1 MGRDLSRGIAVRIEI
16 MDKHTKA
23 LELDKILE
31 MVAGECSSADAAE
44 LARKLEPVHTA
55 GEAQWLLQETD
66 AAFVAMAKFGAPSF
80 YGMKNV
86 TNPLRRAQA
95 GGGLGLRELLDI
107 GATLRTIRG
116 LTQWWGK
123 SESVRTALTGR
134 FQVLAPNKY
143 LEEKIFT
150 CIVSEEEV
158 ADNASPA
165 LASIRRKI
173 RAASQRVRDQ
183 LDKLIRSP
191 AHQKHLQ
198 ENIVTQRGGR
208 YVVPVK
214 AEFRGEVP
222 GLVHDTS
229 ASGATVFVEPMSVV
243 ELNNEIRVLR
253 SDEQEEISRILLE
266 LSGEAGSFADSII
279 ESYNYAVQL
288 DLIFAKA
295 QVAYKMKAVVPQI
308 GEDGKTILHAA
319 RHPLIAKEKVVPTEI
334 TLGDTFDALIITGP
348 NTGGKTVALKTI
360 GLLTLMAMCG
370 LMVPAGEGSRVSV
383 FRHIL
388 ADIGDEQSIEQ
399 SLSTFSSHMVNII
412 RILQVAD
419 SSSLILLDEL
429 GAGTDPVEGA
439 ALAQAII
446 QELRGKG
453 VRLACT
459 THYAELKAY
468 AIQTPGVE
476 NGSCEFDVATLQP
489 TYRLLIGVPGKS
501 NAFAIT
507 QRLGMDPRIVDQAR
521 ELVSRESNAFE
532 QVVGRLEEDRR
543 KMEDQLETLRTSAAK
558 AQQSAQEAD
567 RLKEEAEAQAKKEVE
582 RARQEAAQI
591 VQKTRQRA
599 DALVNELEELRRQKN
614 KQLSAEQKARLRSG
628 MKELESSSDPVHQRR
643 DDNYVLPR
651 PLVVGDDVLLYDI
664 DKEATVLEEPKD
676 GMVLVQAGIIKT
688 RAPLHNIRL
697 MSKRQLKKKNPGR
710 TVTKSVSTPEASSS
724 LDLRGQTVEEA
735 LMEVDSFLDRAARMH
750 LSQVTIIHGKGTG
763 ALRAA
768 VQQHL
773 RRCAQVKSFRLGT
786 YGEGESGVTIAE
798 LK

>member
-1 MGRDLSRGIAVRIEI
+1 

-31 MVAGECSSADAAE
+31 MVAEECSSQDGAQ
-44 LARKLEPVHTA
+44 LARELEPVHTA
-55 GEAQWLLQETD
+55 AEAQWLLGETD
-66 AAFVAMAKFGAPSF
+66 AAFVAMAKYGAPSF

-123 SESVRTALTGR
+123 SGNVTTALTPR
-134 FQVLAPNKY
+134 FEVLAPNKY

-150 CIVSEEEV
+150 CIVNEEEV

-183 LDKLIRSP
+183 LDKLIHSQ

-198 ENIVTQRGGR
+198 ESIVTQRGGR

-243 ELNNEIRVLR
+243 EANNEIRVLR
-253 SDEQEEISRILLE
+253 SDEQDEITRILLE

-279 ESYNYAVQL
+279 ESYHYAVEL

-295 QVAYKMKAVVPQI
+295 QVAYKMKAVVPQV
-308 GEDGKTILHAA
+308 GEDGKIALHAA
-319 RHPLIAKEKVVPTEI
+319 RHPLIAKEKVVPTDI
-334 TLGDTFDALIITGP
+334 TLGVEFDTLIITGP

-370 LMVPAGEGSRVSV
+370 LMIPAGEGSRVAV

-412 RILQVAD
+412 HIFEVAD
-419 SSSLILLDEL
+419 NSSLILLDEL

-439 ALAQAII
+439 ALAEAII
-446 QELRGKG
+446 QELRGRG

-476 NGSCEFDVATLQP
+476 NGSCEFDVATLRP

-507 QRLGMDPRIVDQAR
+507 QRLGMDTAIVDRAR
-521 ELVSRESNAFE
+521 ELVSREGNAFE

-543 KMEDQLETLRTSAAK
+543 KMEDELEALRASAAQAK
-558 AQQSAQEAD
+558 ANAEASQ
-567 RLKEEAEAQAKKEVE
+567 RLKDEAEAQAKKEID

-599 DALVNELEELRRQKN
+599 DALVGELEELRRQKN

-628 MKELESSSDPVHQRR
+628 LKELESSSDPVHQRR

-651 PLVVGDDVLLYDI
+651 PLVVGDEVLLYDI
-664 DKEATVLEEPKD
+664 DKEATVLELPKD
-676 GMVLVQAGIIKT
+676 GTVLVQAGIIKT
-688 RAPLHNIRL
+688 RVPLENVRL
-697 MSKRQLKKKNPGR
+697 LSKRQLKKKNPTR
-710 TVTKSVSTPEASSS
+710 TVTKNVSTPETSSS

-735 LMEVDSFLDRAARMH
+735 LMEVDNFLDRASRMH

-763 ALRAA
+763 ALRTA

-773 RRCAQVKSFRLGT
+773 RRCSQVKSFRLGT

>member
-1 MGRDLSRGIAVRIEI
+1 

-31 MVAGECSSADAAE
+31 MVAGECSSADGAE
-44 LARKLEPVHTA
+44 LARALTPVHTA
-55 GEAQWLLQETD
+55 GEVQWLLQETD
-66 AAFVAMAKFGAPSF
+66 AAFVAMAKYGAPSF

-116 LTQWWGK
+116 LTQWWSK

-158 ADNASPA
+158 ADNASPQ
-165 LASIRRKI
+165 LAAIRRKI

-191 AHQKHLQ
+191 GHQKHLQ
-198 ENIVTQRGGR
+198 ESLVTQRGGR

-229 ASGATVFVEPMSVV
+229 ASGATVFIEPMSVV

-279 ESYNYAVQL
+279 ESYHYAVEL

-295 QVAYKMKAVVPQI
+295 QVAYKMKAVVPDV
-308 GEDGKTILHAA
+308 GEDGRVVLHSA

-334 TLGDTFDALIITGP
+334 TLGDTFDTLIITGP

-370 LMVPAGEGSRVSV
+370 LMIPAGEGSRISV
-383 FRHIL
+383 FQHIL

-412 RILQVAD
+412 QIFQVAD

-439 ALAQAII
+439 ALAESII
-446 QELRGKG
+446 QELRSKG

-476 NGSCEFDVATLQP
+476 NGSCEFDVTTLRP

-507 QRLGMDPRIVDQAR
+507 QRLGMDPSIVDRAR
-521 ELVSRESNAFE
+521 KLVSEESNAFE
-532 QVVGRLEEDRR
+532 QVVSRLEEDRR
-543 KMEDQLETLRTSAAK
+543 KMEDELETLRESAAK
-558 AQQSAQEAD
+558 AKENAQEAQ
-567 RLKEEAEAQAKKEVE
+567 RLKEEAESQAKKEIE
-582 RARQEAAQI
+582 QARQEAAQI

-628 MKELESSSDPVHQRR
+628 MRELESSADPVRKRR
-643 DDNYVLPR
+643 DDHYTLPR
-651 PLVVGDDVLLYDI
+651 PLVVGDEVLLYDI
-664 DKEATVLEEPKD
+664 DKSATVLELPKD
-676 GMVLVQAGIIKT
+676 DTVLVQAGIIKT
-688 RAPLHNIRL
+688 RVPLSNVRL
-697 MSKRQLKKKNPGR
+697 VSKRQLKKQQGR
-710 TVTKSVSTPEASSS
+710 SVTKSVSTPEISTS
-724 LDLRGQTVEEA
+724 LDIRGQNVEEA
-735 LMEVDSFLDRAARMH
+735 LMEVDAFLDRASRMH
-750 LSQVTIIHGKGTG
+750 LPLVTIIHGKGTG
-763 ALRAA
+763 VLRSA

-773 RRCAQVKSFRLGT
+773 RRCSQVKSFRLGV
-786 YGEGESGVTIAE
+786 YGEGENGVTIAE

>member
-1 MGRDLSRGIAVRIEI
+1 

-31 MVAGECSSADAAE
+31 MVAEECSSQDGAQ
-44 LARKLEPVHTA
+44 LARELEPVHTA
-55 GEAQWLLQETD
+55 AEAQWLLGETD
-66 AAFVAMAKFGAPSF
+66 AAFVAMAKYGAPSF

-123 SESVRTALTGR
+123 SGNVTTALTPR
-134 FQVLAPNKY
+134 FEVLAPNKY

-150 CIVSEEEV
+150 CIVNEEEV

-183 LDKLIRSP
+183 LDKLIHSQ

-198 ENIVTQRGGR
+198 ESIVTQRGGR

-243 ELNNEIRVLR
+243 EANNEIRVLR
-253 SDEQEEISRILLE
+253 SDEQDEIARILLE

-279 ESYNYAVQL
+279 ESYHYAVEL

-295 QVAYKMKAVVPQI
+295 QVAYKMKAVVPQV
-308 GEDGKTILHAA
+308 GEDGKIALHAA
-319 RHPLIAKEKVVPTEI
+319 RHPLIAKEKVVPTDI
-334 TLGDTFDALIITGP
+334 TLGVEFDTLIITGP

-370 LMVPAGEGSRVSV
+370 LMIPAGEGSRVAV

-412 RILQVAD
+412 HIFEVAD
-419 SSSLILLDEL
+419 NSSLILLDEL

-439 ALAQAII
+439 ALAEAII
-446 QELRGKG
+446 QELRGRG

-468 AIQTPGVE
+468 AIQTSGVE
-476 NGSCEFDVATLQP
+476 NGSCEFDVATLRP

-507 QRLGMDPRIVDQAR
+507 QRLGMDTAIVDRAR
-521 ELVSRESNAFE
+521 ELVSREGNAFE

-543 KMEDQLETLRTSAAK
+543 KMEDELEALRASAAQAK
-558 AQQSAQEAD
+558 ANAEASQ
-567 RLKEEAEAQAKKEVE
+567 RLKDEAEAQAKKEID

-599 DALVNELEELRRQKN
+599 DALVGELEELRRQKN

-628 MKELESSSDPVHQRR
+628 LKELESSSDPVHQRR

-651 PLVVGDDVLLYDI
+651 PLVVGDEVLLYDI
-664 DKEATVLEEPKD
+664 DKEATVLELPKD
-676 GMVLVQAGIIKT
+676 GTVLVQAGIIKT
-688 RAPLHNIRL
+688 RVPLENVRL
-697 MSKRQLKKKNPGR
+697 LSKRQLKKKNPTR
-710 TVTKSVSTPEASSS
+710 TVTKNVSTPETSSS

-735 LMEVDSFLDRAARMH
+735 LMEVDNFLDRASRMH

-763 ALRAA
+763 ALRTA

-773 RRCAQVKSFRLGT
+773 RRCSQVKSFRLGT

>member
-1 MGRDLSRGIAVRIEI
+1 

-31 MVAGECSSADAAE
+31 MVAGECSSADGAE
-44 LARKLEPVHTA
+44 LARKLEPVFTA
-55 GEAQWLLQETD
+55 AEARWLLEETD

-107 GATLRTIRG
+107 AGTLRTIRG

-134 FQVLAPNKY
+134 FEVLAPNKY

-150 CIVSEEEV
+150 CILNEEEV

-191 AHQKHLQ
+191 SHQKHLQ
-198 ENIVTQRGGR
+198 ESIVTQRGGR

-243 ELNNEIRVLR
+243 EANNEIRVLR

-295 QVAYKMKAVVPQI
+295 QVAYRMKAVVPQV
-308 GEDGKTILHAA
+308 GEDGRIVLHAA
-319 RHPLIAKEKVVPTEI
+319 RHPLIPKDKVVPTDI
-334 TLGDTFDALIITGP
+334 TLGVSFDTLIITGP

-370 LMVPAGEGSRVSV
+370 LMIPAGEGSQISV

-412 RILQVAD
+412 HIFQVAD
-419 SSSLILLDEL
+419 ASSLILLDEL

-439 ALAQAII
+439 ALAQSII
-446 QELRGKG
+446 QELRGRG
-453 VRLACT
+453 ARLACT

-476 NGSCEFDVATLQP
+476 NGSCEFDVATLRP

-507 QRLGMDPRIVDQAR
+507 QRLGMDTVIVDRAR

-543 KMEDQLETLRTSAAK
+543 KMEDELRRLRESAAK
-558 AQQSAQEAD
+558 AQQSAEQAE
-567 RLKEEAEAQAKKEVE
+567 RLKEEAESQFKKEVD

-599 DALVNELEELRRQKN
+599 DALVNELEDLRRQKN

-628 MKELESSSDPVHQRR
+628 LKELENSSDPVRERR

-651 PLVVGDDVLLYDI
+651 PLVVGDEVLIYDI
-664 DKEATVLEEPKD
+664 DKDATVLEEPKD

-688 RAPLHNIRL
+688 RVPLSNLRL
-697 MSKRQLKKKNPGR
+697 MSKRQMKKKNPTR
-710 TVTKSVSTPEASSS
+710 TVTKNLSTPEVASS
-724 LDLRGQTVEEA
+724 LDLRGQTAEEA
-735 LMEVDSFLDRAARMH
+735 LMEVDSFLDRASRMH

>member
-1 MGRDLSRGIAVRIEI
+1 
-16 MDKHTKA
+16 MDKHYRA
-23 LELDKILE
+23 LELDKVLE
-31 MVAGECSSADAAE
+31 MVAAECSSGDGAQ
-44 LARKLEPVHTA
+44 LARELSPVYTA
-55 GEAQWLLQETD
+55 AEAQWLLQETD

-107 GATLRTIRG
+107 GGTLRTIRG

-123 SESVRTALTGR
+123 SENVRTALTGR
-134 FQVLAPNKY
+134 FEVLAPNKY
-143 LEEKIFT
+143 LEEKIFM
-150 CIVSEEEV
+150 CIVNEEEV

-165 LASIRRKI
+165 LATIRRKI

-191 AHQKHLQ
+191 SHQKHLQ
-198 ENIVTQRGGR
+198 ESIVTQRSGR

-229 ASGATVFVEPMSVV
+229 SSGATVFIEPMSVV

-253 SDEQEEISRILLE
+253 SDEQDEIARILLE
-266 LSGEAGSFADSII
+266 LSQEAGSFADSII
-279 ESYNYAVQL
+279 DSYKYAVEL

-295 QVAYKMKAVVPQI
+295 QVAYKMKAVVPQV
-308 GEDGKTILHAA
+308 GEDGKIVLHSA
-319 RHPLIAKEKVVPTEI
+319 RHPLIDKTKVVATDI
-334 TLGDTFDALIITGP
+334 TLGVDFDALIITGP

-360 GLLTLMAMCG
+360 GLMTLMAMCG
-370 LMVPAGEGSRVSV
+370 LMLPVGEGSRVSV

-412 RILQVAD
+412 KIFEVAD
-419 SSSLILLDEL
+419 NSSLILLDEL

-439 ALAQAII
+439 ALAEAII
-446 QELRGKG
+446 QELRSRN

-476 NGSCEFDVATLQP
+476 NGSCEFDVATLRP

-501 NAFAIT
+501 NAFAIS
-507 QRLGMDPRIVDQAR
+507 QRLGMSEKIVDRAR
-521 ELVSRESNAFE
+521 ELVSQESNAFE

-543 KMEDQLETLRTSAAK
+543 KMEDEFQALRASEEK
-558 AQQSAQEAD
+558 ARQSAQEAE

-582 RARQEAAQI
+582 RARQEASQI

-599 DALVNELEELRRQKN
+599 DALLNELEELRRQKN

-628 MKELESSSDPVHQRR
+628 MKELEGAADPVHRRR
-643 DDNYVLPR
+643 DDNYTLPR
-651 PLVVGDDVLLYDI
+651 PLQVGDDVVIYDI
-664 DKEATVLEEPKD
+664 DKEATVLELPKD
-676 GMVLVQAGIIKT
+676 GAVLVQAGIIKT
-688 RAPLHNIRL
+688 RVPLENLRL
-697 MSKRQLKKKNPGR
+697 MSKRQMKKKNPGR
-710 TVTKSVSTPEASSS
+710 TVTKNVSAPEGTTS

-735 LMEVDSFLDRAARMH
+735 LMEVDSFLDRASRMH
-750 LSQVTIIHGKGTG
+750 VTQVTIIHGKGTG
-763 ALRAA
+763 ALRTA

-773 RRCAQVKSFRLGT
+773 RRCSQVKSFRLGT

>member
-1 MGRDLSRGIAVRIEI
+1 

-31 MVAGECSSADAAE
+31 MVAEECSSQDGAQ
-44 LARKLEPVHTA
+44 LARELEPVHTA
-55 GEAQWLLQETD
+55 AEAQWLLGETD
-66 AAFVAMAKFGAPSF
+66 AAFVAMAKYGAPSF

-123 SESVRTALTGR
+123 SGNVTTALTPR
-134 FQVLAPNKY
+134 FEVLAPNKY

-150 CIVSEEEV
+150 CIVNEEEV

-183 LDKLIRSP
+183 LDKLIHSQ

-198 ENIVTQRGGR
+198 ESIVTQRGGR

-243 ELNNEIRVLR
+243 EANNEIRVLR
-253 SDEQEEISRILLE
+253 SDEQDEIARILLE

-279 ESYNYAVQL
+279 ESYHYAVEL

-295 QVAYKMKAVVPQI
+295 QVAYKMKAVVPQV
-308 GEDGKTILHAA
+308 GEDGKIALHAA
-319 RHPLIAKEKVVPTEI
+319 RHPLIAKEKVVPTDI
-334 TLGDTFDALIITGP
+334 TLGLEFDTLIITGP

-370 LMVPAGEGSRVSV
+370 LMIPAGEGSRVAV

-412 RILQVAD
+412 HIFEVAD
-419 SSSLILLDEL
+419 NSSLILLDEL

-439 ALAQAII
+439 ALAEAII
-446 QELRGKG
+446 QELRGRG

-476 NGSCEFDVATLQP
+476 NGSCEFDVATLRP

-507 QRLGMDPRIVDQAR
+507 QRLGMDTAIVDRAR
-521 ELVSRESNAFE
+521 ELVSREGNAFE

-543 KMEDQLETLRTSAAK
+543 KMEDELEALRASAAQAK
-558 AQQSAQEAD
+558 ANAEASQ
-567 RLKEEAEAQAKKEVE
+567 RLKDEAEAQAKKEID

-599 DALVNELEELRRQKN
+599 DALVGELEELRRQKN

-628 MKELESSSDPVHQRR
+628 LKELESSSDPVHQRR

-651 PLVVGDDVLLYDI
+651 PLVVGDEVLLYDI
-664 DKEATVLEEPKD
+664 DKEATVLELPKD
-676 GMVLVQAGIIKT
+676 GTVLVQAGIIKT
-688 RAPLHNIRL
+688 RVPLENVRL
-697 MSKRQLKKKNPGR
+697 LSKRQLKKKNPTR
-710 TVTKSVSTPEASSS
+710 TVTKNVSTPETSSS

-735 LMEVDSFLDRAARMH
+735 LMEVDNFLDRASRMH

-763 ALRAA
+763 ALRTA

-773 RRCAQVKSFRLGT
+773 RRCSQVKSFRLGT

>member
-1 MGRDLSRGIAVRIEI
+1 
-16 MDKHTKA
+16 MDKHYRA
-23 LELDKILE
+23 LELDKVLE
-31 MVAGECSSADAAE
+31 MVAAECSSGDGAQ
-44 LARKLEPVHTA
+44 LARELSPVYTA
-55 GEAQWLLQETD
+55 AEAQWLLQETD

-107 GATLRTIRG
+107 GGTLRTIRG

-123 SESVRTALTGR
+123 SENVRTALTGR
-134 FQVLAPNKY
+134 FEVLAPNKY
-143 LEEKIFT
+143 LEEKIFM
-150 CIVSEEEV
+150 CIVNEEEV

-165 LASIRRKI
+165 LATIRRKI
-173 RAASQRVRDQ
+173 RAASQRVREQ

-191 AHQKHLQ
+191 SHQKHLQ
-198 ENIVTQRGGR
+198 ESIVTQRSGR

-229 ASGATVFVEPMSVV
+229 SSGATVFIEPMSVV

-253 SDEQEEISRILLE
+253 SDEQDEIARILLE
-266 LSGEAGSFADSII
+266 LSQEAGSFADSII
-279 ESYNYAVQL
+279 DSYKYAVEL

-295 QVAYKMKAVVPQI
+295 QVAYKMKAVVPQV
-308 GEDGKTILHAA
+308 GEDGKIILHSA
-319 RHPLIAKEKVVPTEI
+319 RHPLIDKTKVVATDI
-334 TLGDTFDALIITGP
+334 TLGVDFDALIITGP

-360 GLLTLMAMCG
+360 GLMTLMAMCG
-370 LMVPAGEGSRVSV
+370 LMLPVGEGSRVSV

-412 RILQVAD
+412 KIFEVAD
-419 SSSLILLDEL
+419 NSSLILLDEL

-439 ALAQAII
+439 ALAEAII
-446 QELRGKG
+446 QELRSRN

-476 NGSCEFDVATLQP
+476 NGCCEFDVATLRP

-501 NAFAIT
+501 NAFAISH
-507 QRLGMDPRIVDQAR
+507 RLGMSEKIVDRAR
-521 ELVSRESNAFE
+521 ELVSQESNAFE

-543 KMEDQLETLRTSAAK
+543 KMEDEFQALRASEEK
-558 AQQSAQEAD
+558 ARQSAQEAE

-582 RARQEAAQI
+582 RARQEASQI

-599 DALVNELEELRRQKN
+599 DALLNELEELRRQKN

-628 MKELESSSDPVHQRR
+628 MKELEGTADPVHRRR
-643 DDNYVLPR
+643 DDNYTLPR
-651 PLVVGDDVLLYDI
+651 PLQVGDDVVIYDI
-664 DKEATVLEEPKD
+664 DKEATVLELPKD
-676 GMVLVQAGIIKT
+676 GAVLVQAGIIKT
-688 RAPLHNIRL
+688 RVPLENLRL
-697 MSKRQLKKKNPGR
+697 MSKRQMKKKNPGR
-710 TVTKSVSTPEASSS
+710 TVTKNVSAPEGTTS

-735 LMEVDSFLDRAARMH
+735 LMEVDSFLDRASRMH
-750 LSQVTIIHGKGTG
+750 VTQVTIIHGKGTG
-763 ALRAA
+763 ALRTA

-773 RRCAQVKSFRLGT
+773 RRCSQVKSFRLGT

>member
-1 MGRDLSRGIAVRIEI
+1 ME
-16 MDKHTKA
+16 KHYRA

-31 MVAGECSSADAAE
+31 MVAQEASSADGAE

-55 GEAQWLLQETD
+55 AEAQWLLQETD

-134 FQVLAPNKY
+134 FEALSPNKY

-165 LASIRRKI
+165 LANIRRKI

-183 LDKLIRSP
+183 LDKLIHSP
-191 AHQKHLQ
+191 AHQRHLQ
-198 ENIVTQRGGR
+198 ESIVTQRGGR

-229 ASGATVFVEPMSVV
+229 SSGATVFVEPMSVV
-243 ELNNEIRVLR
+243 EANNEIRVLR

-266 LSGEAGSFADSII
+266 LSDEAGSFADSII
-279 ESYNYAVQL
+279 ESYKYAVEL

-295 QVAYKMKAVVPQI
+295 QIAYRMKAVVPQV
-308 GEDGKTILHAA
+308 GEDGKIVLHSA
-319 RHPLIAKEKVVPTEI
+319 RHPLIPKEQVVATDI
-334 TLGDTFDALIITGP
+334 TLGVDFDTLIITGP

-370 LMVPAGEGSRVSV
+370 LMLPVGEGSRVSV

-412 RILQVAD
+412 RIFETAD
-419 SSSLILLDEL
+419 NSSLILLDEL

-439 ALAQAII
+439 ALAEAII
-446 QELRGKG
+446 EELRGKG

-468 AIQTPGVE
+468 AIQTAGVE
-476 NGSCEFDVATLQP
+476 NGSCEFDVTTLRP

-501 NAFAIT
+501 NAFAISK
-507 QRLGMDPRIVDQAR
+507 RLGISDHIVERAQ
-521 ELVSRESNAFE
+521 ELVSQESNAFE

-543 KMEDQLETLRTSAAK
+543 KMEDELETLRASAAQAK
-558 AQQSAQEAD
+558 QSAQEAE
-567 RLKEEAEAQAKKEVE
+567 RLKEEAERQAKKEVE

-591 VQKTRQRA
+591 VQKTRARA
-599 DALVNELEELRRQKN
+599 DALVNELEEMRRQKN

-628 MKELESSSDPVHQRR
+628 MKELEGISDPVRERR

-651 PLVVGDDVLLYDI
+651 PLVPGDDVLIYDI
-664 DKEATVLEEPKD
+664 DKDATVLEAPKD
-676 GMVLVQAGIIKT
+676 GFVLVQAGIIKT
-688 RAPLHNIRL
+688 RVPLSNIRL
-697 MSKRQLKKKNPGR
+697 LSKRQLKKKQPGR
-710 TVTKSVSTPEASSS
+710 TVTKSVSTPEAASS

-735 LMEVDSFLDRAARMH
+735 LMEVDAFLDRASRMN
-750 LSQVTIIHGKGTG
+750 LPQVTIIHGKGTG
-763 ALRAA
+763 ALRTA

-773 RRCAQVKSFRLGT
+773 RRCAQVKSYRLGT
-786 YGEGESGVTIAE
+786 YGEGESGVTLAE

>member
-1 MGRDLSRGIAVRIEI
+1 
-16 MDKHTKA
+16 MDKHIKA

-31 MVAGECSSADAAE
+31 MVAEECSSQDGAQ
-44 LARKLEPVHTA
+44 LARELEPVHTA
-55 GEAQWLLQETD
+55 AEAQWLLGETD
-66 AAFVAMAKFGAPSF
+66 AAFVAMAKYGAPSF

-123 SESVRTALTGR
+123 SGNVTTALTPR
-134 FQVLAPNKY
+134 FEVLAPNKY

-150 CIVSEEEV
+150 CIVNEEEV

-183 LDKLIRSP
+183 LDKLIHSQ

-198 ENIVTQRGGR
+198 ESIVTQRGGR

-243 ELNNEIRVLR
+243 EANNEIRVLR
-253 SDEQEEISRILLE
+253 SDEQDEIARILLE

-279 ESYNYAVQL
+279 ESYHYAVEL

-295 QVAYKMKAVVPQI
+295 QVAYKMKAVVPQV
-308 GEDGKTILHAA
+308 GEDGKIALHAA
-319 RHPLIAKEKVVPTEI
+319 RHPLIAKEKVVPTDI
-334 TLGDTFDALIITGP
+334 TLGVEFDTLIITGP

-370 LMVPAGEGSRVSV
+370 LMIPAGEGSRVAV

-412 RILQVAD
+412 HIFEVAD
-419 SSSLILLDEL
+419 NSSLILLDEL

-439 ALAQAII
+439 ALAEAII
-446 QELRGKG
+446 QELRGRG

-476 NGSCEFDVATLQP
+476 NGSCEFDVATLRP

-501 NAFAIT
+501 NAFAIS
-507 QRLGMDPRIVDQAR
+507 QRLGMDTAIVDRAR
-521 ELVSRESNAFE
+521 ELVSREGNAFE

-543 KMEDQLETLRTSAAK
+543 KMEDELEALRASAAQAK
-558 AQQSAQEAD
+558 ANAEASQ
-567 RLKEEAEAQAKKEVE
+567 RLKDEAEAQAKKEID

-599 DALVNELEELRRQKN
+599 DALVGELEELRRQKN

-628 MKELESSSDPVHQRR
+628 LKELESSSDPVHQRR

-651 PLVVGDDVLLYDI
+651 PLVVGDEVLLYDI
-664 DKEATVLEEPKD
+664 DKEATVLELPKD
-676 GMVLVQAGIIKT
+676 GTVLVQAGIIKT
-688 RAPLHNIRL
+688 RVPLENVRL
-697 MSKRQLKKKNPGR
+697 LSKRQLKKKNPTR
-710 TVTKSVSTPEASSS
+710 TVTKNVSTPETSSS

-735 LMEVDSFLDRAARMH
+735 LMEVDNFLDRASRMH

-763 ALRAA
+763 ALRTA

-773 RRCAQVKSFRLGT
+773 RRCSQVKSFRLGT

>member
-1 MGRDLSRGIAVRIEI
+1 MG
-16 MDKHTKA
+16 
-23 LELDKILE
+23 
-31 MVAGECSSADAAE
+31 
-44 LARKLEPVHTA
+44 
-55 GEAQWLLQETD
+55 ETD
-66 AAFVAMAKFGAPSF
+66 AAFVAMAKYGAPSF

-123 SESVRTALTGR
+123 SGNVTTALSPR
-134 FQVLAPNKY
+134 FEVLAPNKY

-183 LDKLIRSP
+183 LDKLIHSQ

-198 ENIVTQRGGR
+198 ESIVTQRGGR

-253 SDEQEEISRILLE
+253 SDEQDEIARILLE

-279 ESYNYAVQL
+279 ESYHYAVEL

-295 QVAYKMKAVVPQI
+295 QVAYKMKAVVPQV
-308 GEDGKTILHAA
+308 GEDGKIALHAA
-319 RHPLIAKEKVVPTEI
+319 RHPLIAKEKVVPTDI
-334 TLGDTFDALIITGP
+334 TLGVEFDTLIITGP

-370 LMVPAGEGSRVSV
+370 LMIPAGEGSRVAV

-412 RILQVAD
+412 HIFEVAD
-419 SSSLILLDEL
+419 NSSLILLDEL

-439 ALAQAII
+439 ALAEAII
-446 QELRGKG
+446 QELRGRG

-476 NGSCEFDVATLQP
+476 NGSCEFDVATLRP

-507 QRLGMDPRIVDQAR
+507 QRLGMDTAIVDRAR
-521 ELVSRESNAFE
+521 ELVSREGNAFE

-543 KMEDQLETLRTSAAK
+543 KMEDELEALRASAAQAK
-558 AQQSAQEAD
+558 ANAEASQ
-567 RLKEEAEAQAKKEVE
+567 RLKDEAEAQAKKEID

-599 DALVNELEELRRQKN
+599 DALVGELEELRRQKN

-628 MKELESSSDPVHQRR
+628 LKELESSSDPVHQRR

-651 PLVVGDDVLLYDI
+651 PLVVGDEVLLYDI
-664 DKEATVLEEPKD
+664 DKEATVLELPKD
-676 GMVLVQAGIIKT
+676 GTVLVQAGIIKT
-688 RAPLHNIRL
+688 RVPLENVRL
-697 MSKRQLKKKNPGR
+697 LSKRQLKKKNPTR
-710 TVTKSVSTPEASSS
+710 TVTKNVSTPETSSS

-735 LMEVDSFLDRAARMH
+735 LMEVDNFLDRASRMH

-763 ALRAA
+763 ALRTA

-773 RRCAQVKSFRLGT
+773 RRCSQVKSFRLGT

>member
-1 MGRDLSRGIAVRIEI
+1 

-31 MVAGECSSADAAE
+31 MVAEECSSQDGAQ
-44 LARKLEPVHTA
+44 LARELEPVHTA
-55 GEAQWLLQETD
+55 AEAQWLLGETD
-66 AAFVAMAKFGAPSF
+66 AAFVAMAKYGAPSF

-95 GGGLGLRELLDI
+95 GGGLGMRELLDI

-123 SESVRTALTGR
+123 SGNVTTALTPR
-134 FQVLAPNKY
+134 FEVLAPNKY

-150 CIVSEEEV
+150 CIVNEEEV

-183 LDKLIRSP
+183 LDKLIHSQV
-191 AHQKHLQ
+191 HQKHLQ
-198 ENIVTQRGGR
+198 ESIVTQRGGR

-243 ELNNEIRVLR
+243 EANNEIRVLR
-253 SDEQEEISRILLE
+253 SDEQDEIARILLE

-279 ESYNYAVQL
+279 ESYHYAVEL

-295 QVAYKMKAVVPQI
+295 QVAYKMKAVVPQV
-308 GEDGKTILHAA
+308 GEDGKIALHAA
-319 RHPLIAKEKVVPTEI
+319 RHPLIAKEKVVPTDI
-334 TLGDTFDALIITGP
+334 TLGVEFDTLIITGP

-370 LMVPAGEGSRVSV
+370 LMIPAGEGSRVAV

-412 RILQVAD
+412 HIFEVAD
-419 SSSLILLDEL
+419 NSSLILLDEL

-439 ALAQAII
+439 ALAEAII
-446 QELRGKG
+446 QELRGRG

-476 NGSCEFDVATLQP
+476 NGSCEFDVATLRP

-507 QRLGMDPRIVDQAR
+507 QRLGMDTAIVDRAR
-521 ELVSRESNAFE
+521 ELVSREGNAFE

-543 KMEDQLETLRTSAAK
+543 KMEDELEALWASAAQAK
-558 AQQSAQEAD
+558 ANAEASQ
-567 RLKEEAEAQAKKEVE
+567 RLKDEAEAQAKKEID

-599 DALVNELEELRRQKN
+599 DALVGELEELRRQKN

-628 MKELESSSDPVHQRR
+628 LKELESSSDPVHQRR

-651 PLVVGDDVLLYDI
+651 PLVVGDEVLLYDI
-664 DKEATVLEEPKD
+664 DKEATVLELPKD
-676 GMVLVQAGIIKT
+676 GTVLVQAGIIKT
-688 RAPLHNIRL
+688 RVPLENVRL
-697 MSKRQLKKKNPGR
+697 LSKRQLKKKNPTR
-710 TVTKSVSTPEASSS
+710 TVTKNVSTPETSSS

-735 LMEVDSFLDRAARMH
+735 LMEVDNFLDRASRMH

-763 ALRAA
+763 ALRTA

-773 RRCAQVKSFRLGT
+773 RRCSQVKSFRLGT

>member
-1 MGRDLSRGIAVRIEI
+1 

-31 MVAGECSSADAAE
+31 MVAGECSSADGAE
-44 LARKLEPVHTA
+44 LARKLEPVFTA
-55 GEAQWLLQETD
+55 AEARWLLEETD

-107 GATLRTIRG
+107 AGTLRTIRG

-134 FQVLAPNKY
+134 FEVLAPNKY

-150 CIVSEEEV
+150 CILNEEEV

-165 LASIRRKI
+165 LANIRRKI

-191 AHQKHLQ
+191 SHQKHLQ
-198 ENIVTQRGGR
+198 ESIVTQRGGR

-243 ELNNEIRVLR
+243 EANNEIRVLR

-295 QVAYKMKAVVPQI
+295 QVAYRMKAVVPQV
-308 GEDGKTILHAA
+308 GEDGRIVLHAA
-319 RHPLIAKEKVVPTEI
+319 RHPLIPKDKVVPTDI
-334 TLGDTFDALIITGP
+334 TLGVSFDTLIITGP

-370 LMVPAGEGSRVSV
+370 LMIPAGEGSQISV

-412 RILQVAD
+412 HIFQVAD
-419 SSSLILLDEL
+419 ASSLILLDEL

-439 ALAQAII
+439 ALAQSII
-446 QELRGKG
+446 QELRGRG

-476 NGSCEFDVATLQP
+476 NGSCEFDVATLRP

-507 QRLGMDPRIVDQAR
+507 QRLGMDPSIVDRAR

-543 KMEDQLETLRTSAAK
+543 KMEDELRRLRESAAK
-558 AQQSAQEAD
+558 AQQSAEQAE
-567 RLKEEAEAQAKKEVE
+567 RLKEEAESQFKKEVD

-599 DALVNELEELRRQKN
+599 DALVNELEDLRRQKN

-628 MKELESSSDPVHQRR
+628 LKELENSSDPVRERR

-651 PLVVGDDVLLYDI
+651 PLVVGDEVLIYDI
-664 DKEATVLEEPKD
+664 DKDATVLEEPKD

-688 RAPLHNIRL
+688 RVPLSNLRL
-697 MSKRQLKKKNPGR
+697 MSKRQMKKKNPTR
-710 TVTKSVSTPEASSS
+710 TVTKNISTPEDASS

-735 LMEVDSFLDRAARMH
+735 LMEVDSFLDRASRMH

>member
-1 MGRDLSRGIAVRIEI
+1 

-31 MVAGECSSADAAE
+31 MVAEECSSQDGAQ
-44 LARKLEPVHTA
+44 LARELEPVHTA
-55 GEAQWLLQETD
+55 AEAQWLLGETD
-66 AAFVAMAKFGAPSF
+66 AAFVAMAKYGAPSF

-123 SESVRTALTGR
+123 SGNVTTALTPR
-134 FQVLAPNKY
+134 FEVLAPNKY

-150 CIVSEEEV
+150 CIVNEEEV

-183 LDKLIRSP
+183 LDKLIHSQ

-198 ENIVTQRGGR
+198 ESIVTQRGGR

-243 ELNNEIRVLR
+243 EANNEIRVLR
-253 SDEQEEISRILLE
+253 SDEQDEIARILLE

-279 ESYNYAVQL
+279 ESYHYAVEL

-295 QVAYKMKAVVPQI
+295 QVAYKMKAVVPQV
-308 GEDGKTILHAA
+308 GEDGKIALHAA
-319 RHPLIAKEKVVPTEI
+319 RHPLIAKEKVVPTDI
-334 TLGDTFDALIITGP
+334 TLGVEFDTLIITGP

-370 LMVPAGEGSRVSV
+370 LMIPAGEGSRVAV

-412 RILQVAD
+412 HIFEVAD
-419 SSSLILLDEL
+419 NSSLILLDEL

-439 ALAQAII
+439 ALAEAII
-446 QELRGKG
+446 QELRGRG

-476 NGSCEFDVATLQP
+476 NGSCEFDVATLRP

-507 QRLGMDPRIVDQAR
+507 QRLAMDTAIVDRAR
-521 ELVSRESNAFE
+521 ELVSREGNAFE

-543 KMEDQLETLRTSAAK
+543 KMEDELEALRASAAQAK
-558 AQQSAQEAD
+558 ANAEASQ
-567 RLKEEAEAQAKKEVE
+567 RLKDEAEAQAKKEID

-599 DALVNELEELRRQKN
+599 DALVGELEELRRQKN

-628 MKELESSSDPVHQRR
+628 LKELESSSDPVHQRR

-651 PLVVGDDVLLYDI
+651 PLVVGDEVLLYDI
-664 DKEATVLEEPKD
+664 DKEATVLELPKD
-676 GMVLVQAGIIKT
+676 GTVLVQAGIIKT
-688 RAPLHNIRL
+688 RVPLGNVRL
-697 MSKRQLKKKNPGR
+697 LSKRQLKKKNPTR
-710 TVTKSVSTPEASSS
+710 TVTKNVSTPETSSS

-735 LMEVDSFLDRAARMH
+735 LMEVDNFLDRASRMH

-763 ALRAA
+763 ALRTA

-773 RRCAQVKSFRLGT
+773 RRCSQVKSFRLGT

>member
-1 MGRDLSRGIAVRIEI
+1 

-31 MVAGECSSADAAE
+31 MVAEECSSQDGAQ
-44 LARKLEPVHTA
+44 LARELEPVHTA
-55 GEAQWLLQETD
+55 AEAQWLLGETD
-66 AAFVAMAKFGAPSF
+66 AAFVAMAKYGAPSF

-123 SESVRTALTGR
+123 SGNVTTALTPR
-134 FQVLAPNKY
+134 FEVLAPNKY

-150 CIVSEEEV
+150 CIVNEEEV
-158 ADNASPA
+158 ADNTSPA

-183 LDKLIRSP
+183 LDKLIHSQ

-198 ENIVTQRGGR
+198 ESIVTQRGGR

-243 ELNNEIRVLR
+243 EANNEIRVLR
-253 SDEQEEISRILLE
+253 SDEQDEIARILLE

-279 ESYNYAVQL
+279 ESYHYAVEL

-295 QVAYKMKAVVPQI
+295 QVAYKMKAVVPQV
-308 GEDGKTILHAA
+308 GEDGKIGLHAA
-319 RHPLIAKEKVVPTEI
+319 RHPLIAKEKVVPTDI
-334 TLGDTFDALIITGP
+334 TLGVEFDTLIITGP

-370 LMVPAGEGSRVSV
+370 LMIPAGEGSRVAV

-412 RILQVAD
+412 HIFEVAD
-419 SSSLILLDEL
+419 NSSLILLDEL

-439 ALAQAII
+439 ALAEAII
-446 QELRGKG
+446 QELRGRG

-476 NGSCEFDVATLQP
+476 NGSCEFDVATLRP

-507 QRLGMDPRIVDQAR
+507 QRLGMDTAIVDRAR
-521 ELVSRESNAFE
+521 ELVSREGNAFE

-543 KMEDQLETLRTSAAK
+543 KMEDELEALRASAAQAK
-558 AQQSAQEAD
+558 ANAEASQ
-567 RLKEEAEAQAKKEVE
+567 RLKDEAEAQAKKEID

-599 DALVNELEELRRQKN
+599 DALVGELEELRRQKN

-628 MKELESSSDPVHQRR
+628 LKELESSSDPVHQRR

-651 PLVVGDDVLLYDI
+651 PLVVGDEVLLYDI
-664 DKEATVLEEPKD
+664 DKEATVLELPKD
-676 GMVLVQAGIIKT
+676 GTVLVQAGIIKT
-688 RAPLHNIRL
+688 RVPLGNVRL
-697 MSKRQLKKKNPGR
+697 LSKRQLKKKNPTR
-710 TVTKSVSTPEASSS
+710 TVTKNVSTPETSSS

-735 LMEVDSFLDRAARMH
+735 LMEVDNFLDRASRMH

-763 ALRAA
+763 ALRTA

-773 RRCAQVKSFRLGT
+773 RRCSQVKSFRLGT

>member
-1 MGRDLSRGIAVRIEI
+1 

-31 MVAGECSSADAAE
+31 MVAEECSSQDGAQ
-44 LARKLEPVHTA
+44 LARELEPVHTA
-55 GEAQWLLQETD
+55 AEAQWLLGETD
-66 AAFVAMAKFGAPSF
+66 AAFVAMAKYGAPSF

-123 SESVRTALTGR
+123 SGNVTTALTPR
-134 FQVLAPNKY
+134 FEVLAPNKY

-150 CIVSEEEV
+150 CIVNEEEV

-183 LDKLIRSP
+183 LDKLIHSQ

-198 ENIVTQRGGR
+198 ESIVTQRGGR

-243 ELNNEIRVLR
+243 EANNEIRVLR
-253 SDEQEEISRILLE
+253 SDEQDEIARILLE

-279 ESYNYAVQL
+279 ESYHYAVEL

-295 QVAYKMKAVVPQI
+295 QVAYKMKAVVPQV
-308 GEDGKTILHAA
+308 GEDGKIALHAA
-319 RHPLIAKEKVVPTEI
+319 RHPLIAKEKVVPTDI
-334 TLGDTFDALIITGP
+334 TLGVEFDTLIITGP

-370 LMVPAGEGSRVSV
+370 LMIPAGEGSRVAV

-412 RILQVAD
+412 HIFEVAD
-419 SSSLILLDEL
+419 NSSLILLDEL

-439 ALAQAII
+439 ALAEAII
-446 QELRGKG
+446 QELRGRG

-476 NGSCEFDVATLQP
+476 NGSCEFDVATLRP

-507 QRLGMDPRIVDQAR
+507 QRLGMDTAIVDRAR
-521 ELVSRESNAFE
+521 ELVSREGNAFE

-543 KMEDQLETLRTSAAK
+543 KMEDELEALRASAAQAK
-558 AQQSAQEAD
+558 ANAEASQ
-567 RLKEEAEAQAKKEVE
+567 RLKDEAEAQAKKEID

-591 VQKTRQRA
+591 VQKARQRA
-599 DALVNELEELRRQKN
+599 DALVGELEELRRQKN

-628 MKELESSSDPVHQRR
+628 LKELESSSDPVHQRR

-651 PLVVGDDVLLYDI
+651 PLVVGDEVLLYDI
-664 DKEATVLEEPKD
+664 DKEATVLELPKD
-676 GMVLVQAGIIKT
+676 GTVLVQAGIIKT
-688 RAPLHNIRL
+688 RVPLENVRL
-697 MSKRQLKKKNPGR
+697 LSKRQLKKKNPTR
-710 TVTKSVSTPEASSS
+710 TVTKNVSTPETSSS

-735 LMEVDSFLDRAARMH
+735 LMEVDNFLDRASRMH

-763 ALRAA
+763 ALRTA

-773 RRCAQVKSFRLGT
+773 RRCSQVKSFRLGT

>member
-1 MGRDLSRGIAVRIEI
+1 

-31 MVAGECSSADAAE
+31 MVAEECSSQDGAQ
-44 LARKLEPVHTA
+44 LAREMEPVHTA
-55 GEAQWLLQETD
+55 AEAQWLLGETD
-66 AAFVAMAKFGAPSF
+66 AAFVAMAKYGAPSF

-123 SESVRTALTGR
+123 SGNVTTALTPR
-134 FQVLAPNKY
+134 FEVLAPNKY

-150 CIVSEEEV
+150 CIVNEEEV

-173 RAASQRVRDQ
+173 RTASQRVRDQ
-183 LDKLIRSP
+183 LDKLIHSQ

-198 ENIVTQRGGR
+198 ESIVTQRGGR

-243 ELNNEIRVLR
+243 EANNEIRVLR
-253 SDEQEEISRILLE
+253 SDEQDEIARILLE

-279 ESYNYAVQL
+279 ESYHYAVEL

-295 QVAYKMKAVVPQI
+295 QVAYKMKAVVPQV
-308 GEDGKTILHAA
+308 GEDGKIALHAA
-319 RHPLIAKEKVVPTEI
+319 RHPLIAKEKVVPTDI
-334 TLGDTFDALIITGP
+334 TLGVEFDTLIITGP

-370 LMVPAGEGSRVSV
+370 LMIPAGEGSRVAV

-412 RILQVAD
+412 HIFEVAD
-419 SSSLILLDEL
+419 NSSLILLDEL

-439 ALAQAII
+439 ALAEAII
-446 QELRGKG
+446 QELRGRG

-476 NGSCEFDVATLQP
+476 NGSCEFDVATLRP

-507 QRLGMDPRIVDQAR
+507 QRLGMDTAIVDRAR
-521 ELVSRESNAFE
+521 ELVSREGNAFE

-543 KMEDQLETLRTSAAK
+543 KMEDELEALRASAAQAK
-558 AQQSAQEAD
+558 ANAEASQ
-567 RLKEEAEAQAKKEVE
+567 RLKDEAEAQAKKEID

-599 DALVNELEELRRQKN
+599 DALVGELEELRRQKN

-628 MKELESSSDPVHQRR
+628 LKELESSSDPVHQRR

-651 PLVVGDDVLLYDI
+651 PLVVGDEVLLYDI
-664 DKEATVLEEPKD
+664 DKEATVLELPKD
-676 GMVLVQAGIIKT
+676 GTVLVQAGIIKT
-688 RAPLHNIRL
+688 RVPLENVRL
-697 MSKRQLKKKNPGR
+697 LSKRQLKKKNPTR
-710 TVTKSVSTPEASSS
+710 TVTKNVSTPETSSS

-735 LMEVDSFLDRAARMH
+735 LMEVDNFLDRASRMH

-763 ALRAA
+763 ALRTA

-773 RRCAQVKSFRLGT
+773 RRCSQVKSFRLGT

>member
-1 MGRDLSRGIAVRIEI
+1 

-31 MVAGECSSADAAE
+31 MVAGECSSADGAE
-44 LARKLEPVHTA
+44 LARKLEPVFTA
-55 GEAQWLLQETD
+55 AEARWLLEETD

-107 GATLRTIRG
+107 AGTLRTIRG

-134 FQVLAPNKY
+134 FEVLAPNKY

-150 CIVSEEEV
+150 CILNEEEV
-158 ADNASPA
+158 ADNASPT
-165 LASIRRKI
+165 LANIRRKI
-173 RAASQRVRDQ
+173 RAASQRVREQ

-191 AHQKHLQ
+191 SHQKHLQ
-198 ENIVTQRGGR
+198 ESIVTQRGGR

-243 ELNNEIRVLR
+243 EANNEIRVLR

-295 QVAYKMKAVVPQI
+295 QVAYRMKAVVPQV
-308 GEDGKTILHAA
+308 GEDGRIVLHAA
-319 RHPLIAKEKVVPTEI
+319 RHPLIPKDKVVPTDI
-334 TLGDTFDALIITGP
+334 TLGVSFDTLIITGP

-370 LMVPAGEGSRVSV
+370 LMIPAGEGSQISV

-412 RILQVAD
+412 HIFQVAD
-419 SSSLILLDEL
+419 ASSLILLDEL

-439 ALAQAII
+439 ALAQSII
-446 QELRGKG
+446 QELRGRG
-453 VRLACT
+453 ARLACT

-476 NGSCEFDVATLQP
+476 NGSCEFDVATLRP

-507 QRLGMDPRIVDQAR
+507 QRLGMDPSIVDRAR

-543 KMEDQLETLRTSAAK
+543 KMEDELRRLRESAAK
-558 AQQSAQEAD
+558 AQQSAEQAE
-567 RLKEEAEAQAKKEVE
+567 RLKEEAESQFKKEVD

-599 DALVNELEELRRQKN
+599 DALVNELEDLRRQKN

-628 MKELESSSDPVHQRR
+628 LKELENSSDPVRERR

-651 PLVVGDDVLLYDI
+651 PLVVGDEVLIYDI
-664 DKEATVLEEPKD
+664 DKDATVLEEPKD

-688 RAPLHNIRL
+688 RVPLSNLRL
-697 MSKRQLKKKNPGR
+697 MSKRQMKKKNPTR
-710 TVTKSVSTPEASSS
+710 TVTKNLSTPEVASS

-735 LMEVDSFLDRAARMH
+735 LMEVDSFLDRASRMH

>member
-1 MGRDLSRGIAVRIEI
+1 
-16 MDKHTKA
+16 MDKHYRA
-23 LELDKILE
+23 LELDKVLE
-31 MVAGECSSADAAE
+31 MVAAECSSGDGAQ
-44 LARKLEPVHTA
+44 LARELSPVYTA
-55 GEAQWLLQETD
+55 AEAQWLLQETD

-107 GATLRTIRG
+107 GGTLRTIRG

-123 SESVRTALTGR
+123 SENVRTALTGR
-134 FQVLAPNKY
+134 FEVLAPNKY
-143 LEEKIFT
+143 LEEKIFM
-150 CIVSEEEV
+150 CIVNEEEV

-165 LASIRRKI
+165 LATIRRKI
-173 RAASQRVRDQ
+173 RAASQRVREQ

-191 AHQKHLQ
+191 SHQKHLQ
-198 ENIVTQRGGR
+198 ESIVTQRSGR

-229 ASGATVFVEPMSVV
+229 SSGATVFIEPMSVV

-253 SDEQEEISRILLE
+253 SDEQDEIARILLE
-266 LSGEAGSFADSII
+266 LSQEAGSFADSII
-279 ESYNYAVQL
+279 DSYKYAVEL

-295 QVAYKMKAVVPQI
+295 QVAYKMKAVVPQV
-308 GEDGKTILHAA
+308 GEDGKIVLHSA
-319 RHPLIAKEKVVPTEI
+319 RHPLIDKTKVVATDI
-334 TLGDTFDALIITGP
+334 TLGVDFDALIITGP

-360 GLLTLMAMCG
+360 GLMTLMAMCG
-370 LMVPAGEGSRVSV
+370 LMLPVGEGSRVSV

-412 RILQVAD
+412 KIFEVAD
-419 SSSLILLDEL
+419 NSSLILLDEL

-439 ALAQAII
+439 ALAEAII
-446 QELRGKG
+446 QELRNRN

-476 NGSCEFDVATLQP
+476 NGCCEFDVATLRP

-501 NAFAIT
+501 NAFAIS
-507 QRLGMDPRIVDQAR
+507 QRLGMSEKIVDRAR
-521 ELVSRESNAFE
+521 ELVSQESNAFE

-543 KMEDQLETLRTSAAK
+543 KMEDEFQALRASEEK
-558 AQQSAQEAD
+558 ARKSAQEAE

-582 RARQEAAQI
+582 RARQEASQI

-599 DALVNELEELRRQKN
+599 DALLNELEELRRQKN

-628 MKELESSSDPVHQRR
+628 MKELEGTADPVHRRR
-643 DDNYVLPR
+643 DDNYTMPR
-651 PLVVGDDVLLYDI
+651 PLQVGDDVVIYDI
-664 DKEATVLEEPKD
+664 DKEATVLELPKD
-676 GMVLVQAGIIKT
+676 GAVLVQAGIIKT
-688 RAPLHNIRL
+688 RVPLENLRL
-697 MSKRQLKKKNPGR
+697 MSNRQMKKKNPGR
-710 TVTKSVSTPEASSS
+710 TVTKNVSTPEGTTS

-735 LMEVDSFLDRAARMH
+735 LMEVDSFLDRASRMH
-750 LSQVTIIHGKGTG
+750 VTQVTIIHGKGTG
-763 ALRAA
+763 ALRTA

-773 RRCAQVKSFRLGT
+773 RRCSQVKSFRLGT

>member
-1 MGRDLSRGIAVRIEI
+1 

-31 MVAGECSSADAAE
+31 MVAEECSSQDGAQ
-44 LARKLEPVHTA
+44 LARELEPVHTA
-55 GEAQWLLQETD
+55 AEAQWLLGETD
-66 AAFVAMAKFGAPSF
+66 AAFVAMAKYGAPSF

-123 SESVRTALTGR
+123 SGNVTTALTPR
-134 FQVLAPNKY
+134 FEVLAPNKY

-150 CIVSEEEV
+150 CIVNEEEV

-183 LDKLIRSP
+183 LDKLIHSQ

-198 ENIVTQRGGR
+198 ESIVTQRGGR

-243 ELNNEIRVLR
+243 EANNEIRVLR
-253 SDEQEEISRILLE
+253 SDEQDEIARILLE

-279 ESYNYAVQL
+279 ESYHYAVEL

-295 QVAYKMKAVVPQI
+295 QVAYKMKAVVPQV
-308 GEDGKTILHAA
+308 GEDGKIALHAA
-319 RHPLIAKEKVVPTEI
+319 RHPLIAKEKVVPTDI
-334 TLGDTFDALIITGP
+334 TLGVEFDTLIITGP

-370 LMVPAGEGSRVSV
+370 LMIPAGEGSRVAV

-412 RILQVAD
+412 HIFEVAD
-419 SSSLILLDEL
+419 NSSLILLDEL

-439 ALAQAII
+439 ALAEAII
-446 QELRGKG
+446 QELRGRG

-476 NGSCEFDVATLQP
+476 NGSCEFDVATLRP

-507 QRLGMDPRIVDQAR
+507 QRLGMDTAIVDRAR
-521 ELVSRESNAFE
+521 DLVSREGNAFE

-543 KMEDQLETLRTSAAK
+543 KMEDELEALRASAAQAK
-558 AQQSAQEAD
+558 ANAEASQ
-567 RLKEEAEAQAKKEVE
+567 RLKDEAEAQAKKEID

-599 DALVNELEELRRQKN
+599 DALVGELEELRRQKN

-628 MKELESSSDPVHQRR
+628 LKELESSSDPVHQRR

-651 PLVVGDDVLLYDI
+651 PLVVGDEVLLYDI
-664 DKEATVLEEPKD
+664 DKEATVLELPKD
-676 GMVLVQAGIIKT
+676 GTVLVQAGIIKT
-688 RAPLHNIRL
+688 RVPLENVRL
-697 MSKRQLKKKNPGR
+697 LSKRQLKKKNPTR
-710 TVTKSVSTPEASSS
+710 TVTKNVSTPETSSS

-735 LMEVDSFLDRAARMH
+735 LMEVDNFLDRASRMH

-763 ALRAA
+763 ALRTA

-773 RRCAQVKSFRLGT
+773 RRCSQVKSFRLGT

>member
-1 MGRDLSRGIAVRIEI
+1 

-31 MVAGECSSADAAE
+31 MVAEECSSQDGAQ
-44 LARKLEPVHTA
+44 LARELEPVHTA
-55 GEAQWLLQETD
+55 AEAQWLLGETD
-66 AAFVAMAKFGAPSF
+66 AAFVAMAKYGAPSF

-123 SESVRTALTGR
+123 SGNVTTALTPR
-134 FQVLAPNKY
+134 FEVLAPNKY

-150 CIVSEEEV
+150 CIVNEEEV

-165 LASIRRKI
+165 LAAIRRKI

-183 LDKLIRSP
+183 LDKLIHSQ

-198 ENIVTQRGGR
+198 ESIVTQRGGR

-243 ELNNEIRVLR
+243 EANNEIRVLR
-253 SDEQEEISRILLE
+253 SDEQDEIARILLE

-279 ESYNYAVQL
+279 ESYHYAVEL

-295 QVAYKMKAVVPQI
+295 QVAYKMKAVVPQV
-308 GEDGKTILHAA
+308 GEDGKIALHAA
-319 RHPLIAKEKVVPTEI
+319 RHPLIAKEKVVPTDI
-334 TLGDTFDALIITGP
+334 TLGVEFDTLIITGP

-370 LMVPAGEGSRVSV
+370 LMIPAGEGSRVAV

-412 RILQVAD
+412 HIFEVAD
-419 SSSLILLDEL
+419 NSSLILLDEL

-439 ALAQAII
+439 ALAEAII
-446 QELRGKG
+446 QELRGRG

-476 NGSCEFDVATLQP
+476 NGSCEFDVATLRP
-489 TYRLLIGVPGKS
+489 THRLLIGVPGKS

-507 QRLGMDPRIVDQAR
+507 QRLGMDTAIVDRAR
-521 ELVSRESNAFE
+521 ELVSREGNAFE

-543 KMEDQLETLRTSAAK
+543 KMEDELEALRASAAQAK
-558 AQQSAQEAD
+558 ANAEASQ
-567 RLKEEAEAQAKKEVE
+567 RLKDEAEAQAKKEID

-599 DALVNELEELRRQKN
+599 DALVGELEELRRQKN

-628 MKELESSSDPVHQRR
+628 LKELESSSDPVHQRR

-651 PLVVGDDVLLYDI
+651 PLVVGDEVLLYDI
-664 DKEATVLEEPKD
+664 DKEATVLELPKD
-676 GMVLVQAGIIKT
+676 GTVLVQAGIIKT
-688 RAPLHNIRL
+688 RVPLENVRL
-697 MSKRQLKKKNPGR
+697 LSKRQLKKKNPTR
-710 TVTKSVSTPEASSS
+710 TVTKNVSTPETSSS

-735 LMEVDSFLDRAARMH
+735 LMEVDNFLDRASRMH

-763 ALRAA
+763 ALRTA

-773 RRCAQVKSFRLGT
+773 RRCSQVKSFRLGT

>member
-1 MGRDLSRGIAVRIEI
+1 

-31 MVAGECSSADAAE
+31 MVAAEASSEDGAQ
-44 LARKLEPVHTA
+44 LARELSPVHTA
-55 GEAQWLLQETD
+55 AEAKWLLEETD

-134 FQVLAPNKY
+134 FEVLSPNKY

-158 ADNASPA
+158 ADSASPA
-165 LASIRRKI
+165 LAAIRRKI

-191 AHQKHLQ
+191 GHQKHLQ
-198 ENIVTQRGGR
+198 ESLVTQRGGR

-229 ASGATVFVEPMSVV
+229 ASGATVFIEPMSVV

-279 ESYNYAVQL
+279 ESYHYAVEL

-295 QVAYKMKAVVPQI
+295 QVAYKMKAVVPQV
-308 GEDGKTILHAA
+308 GEDGKIVLHSA
-319 RHPLIAKEKVVPTEI
+319 RHPLIAKEKVVPTDI
-334 TLGDTFDALIITGP
+334 TLGVGFDTLIITGP

-370 LMVPAGEGSRVSV
+370 LMIPAGEGSCVSV

-412 RILQVAD
+412 QIFQVVD
-419 SSSLILLDEL
+419 NSSLILLDEL

-439 ALAQAII
+439 ALAEAII
-446 QELRGKG
+446 EKLRSRGA
-453 VRLACT
+453 RLACT

-476 NGSCEFDVATLQP
+476 NGCCEFDVATLRP

-501 NAFAIT
+501 NAFAIS
-507 QRLGMDPRIVDQAR
+507 QRLGMDEAIVHRAR
-521 ELVSRESNAFE
+521 ELVSTESNAFE

-543 KMEDQLETLRTSAAK
+543 KMEEELQSLRASAERAK
-558 AQQSAQEAD
+558 QSEQEAQ
-567 RLKEEAEAQAKKEVE
+567 RLKEEAEAQFQKEVE

-591 VQKTRQRA
+591 VQKTRRQA
-599 DALVNELEELRRQKN
+599 DALLNELEDLRRQKN

-628 MKELESSSDPVHQRR
+628 LKEMESASEPVHQRR
-643 DDNYVLPR
+643 DDNYTLPR
-651 PLVVGDDVLLYDI
+651 PLQVGDDVLIYDI
-664 DKEATVLEEPKD
+664 DKDATVLEEPKD
-676 GMVLVQAGIIKT
+676 GFVLVQAGIIKT
-688 RAPLHNIRL
+688 RVPLSNIRL
-697 MSKRQLKKKNPGR
+697 LSKRQLKKKNPGR

-735 LMEVDSFLDRAARMH
+735 LMEVDSFLDRASRMH

>member
-1 MGRDLSRGIAVRIEI
+1 

-31 MVAGECSSADAAE
+31 MVAEECSSQDGAQ
-44 LARKLEPVHTA
+44 LARELEPVHTA
-55 GEAQWLLQETD
+55 AEAQWLLGETD
-66 AAFVAMAKFGAPSF
+66 AAFVAMAKYGAPSF

-123 SESVRTALTGR
+123 SGNITTALTPR
-134 FQVLAPNKY
+134 FEVLAPNKY

-150 CIVSEEEV
+150 CIVNEEEV

-183 LDKLIRSP
+183 LDKLIHSQ

-198 ENIVTQRGGR
+198 ESIVTQRGGR

-243 ELNNEIRVLR
+243 EANNEIRVLR
-253 SDEQEEISRILLE
+253 SDEQDEIARILLE

-279 ESYNYAVQL
+279 ESYHYAVEL

-295 QVAYKMKAVVPQI
+295 QVAYKMKAVVPQV
-308 GEDGKTILHAA
+308 GEDGKIALHAA
-319 RHPLIAKEKVVPTEI
+319 RHPLIAKEKVVPTDI
-334 TLGDTFDALIITGP
+334 TLGVEFDTLIITGP

-370 LMVPAGEGSRVSV
+370 LMIPAGEGSRVAV

-412 RILQVAD
+412 HIFEVAD
-419 SSSLILLDEL
+419 NSSLILLDEL

-439 ALAQAII
+439 ALAEAII
-446 QELRGKG
+446 QELRGRG

-476 NGSCEFDVATLQP
+476 NGSCEFDVATLRP

-507 QRLGMDPRIVDQAR
+507 QRLGMDTAIVDRAR
-521 ELVSRESNAFE
+521 ELVSREGNAFE

-543 KMEDQLETLRTSAAK
+543 KMEDELEALRASAAQAK
-558 AQQSAQEAD
+558 ANAEASQ
-567 RLKEEAEAQAKKEVE
+567 RLKDEAEAQAKKEID

-599 DALVNELEELRRQKN
+599 DALVGELEELRRQKN

-628 MKELESSSDPVHQRR
+628 LKELESSSDPVHQRR

-651 PLVVGDDVLLYDI
+651 PLVVGDEVLLYDI
-664 DKEATVLEEPKD
+664 DKEATVLELPKD
-676 GMVLVQAGIIKT
+676 GTVLVQAGIIKT
-688 RAPLHNIRL
+688 RVPLGNVRL
-697 MSKRQLKKKNPGR
+697 LSKRQLKKKNPTR
-710 TVTKSVSTPEASSS
+710 TVTKNVSTPETSSS

-735 LMEVDSFLDRAARMH
+735 LMEVDNFLDRASRMH

-763 ALRAA
+763 ALRTA

-773 RRCAQVKSFRLGT
+773 RRCSQVKSFRLGT

>member
-1 MGRDLSRGIAVRIEI
+1 

-31 MVAGECSSADAAE
+31 MVAEECSSQDGAQ
-44 LARKLEPVHTA
+44 LARELEPVHTA
-55 GEAQWLLQETD
+55 AEAQWLLGETD
-66 AAFVAMAKFGAPSF
+66 AAFVAMAKYGAPSF

-123 SESVRTALTGR
+123 SGNVTTALTPR
-134 FQVLAPNKY
+134 FEVLAPNKY

-150 CIVSEEEV
+150 CIVNEEEV

-183 LDKLIRSP
+183 LDKLIHSQ

-198 ENIVTQRGGR
+198 ESIVTQRGGR

-243 ELNNEIRVLR
+243 EANNEIRVLR
-253 SDEQEEISRILLE
+253 SDEQDEIARILLE

-279 ESYNYAVQL
+279 ESYHYAVEL

-295 QVAYKMKAVVPQI
+295 QVAYKMKAVVPQV
-308 GEDGKTILHAA
+308 GEDGKIALHAA
-319 RHPLIAKEKVVPTEI
+319 RHPLIAKEKVVPTDI
-334 TLGDTFDALIITGP
+334 TLGVEFDTLIITGP

-370 LMVPAGEGSRVSV
+370 LMIPAGEGSRVAV

-412 RILQVAD
+412 HIFEVAD
-419 SSSLILLDEL
+419 NSSLILLDEL

-439 ALAQAII
+439 ALAEAII
-446 QELRGKG
+446 QELRGRG

-476 NGSCEFDVATLQP
+476 NGSCEFDVATLRP

-507 QRLGMDPRIVDQAR
+507 QRLGMDTAIVDRAR
-521 ELVSRESNAFE
+521 ELVSREGNAFE

-543 KMEDQLETLRTSAAK
+543 KMEDELEALRAAAAQAK
-558 AQQSAQEAD
+558 ANAEASQ
-567 RLKEEAEAQAKKEVE
+567 RLKDEAEAQAKKEID

-599 DALVNELEELRRQKN
+599 DALVGELEELRRQKN

-628 MKELESSSDPVHQRR
+628 LKELESSSDPVHQRR

-651 PLVVGDDVLLYDI
+651 PLVVGDEVLLYDI
-664 DKEATVLEEPKD
+664 DKEATVLELPKD
-676 GMVLVQAGIIKT
+676 GTVLVQAGIIKT
-688 RAPLHNIRL
+688 RVPLGNVRL
-697 MSKRQLKKKNPGR
+697 LSKRQLKKKNPTR
-710 TVTKSVSTPEASSS
+710 TVTKNVSTPETSSS

-735 LMEVDSFLDRAARMH
+735 LMEVDNFLDRASRMH

-763 ALRAA
+763 ALRTA

-773 RRCAQVKSFRLGT
+773 RRCSQVKSFRLGT

>member
-1 MGRDLSRGIAVRIEI
+1 

-31 MVAGECSSADAAE
+31 MVAGECSSADGAE
-44 LARKLEPVHTA
+44 LARKLEPVFTA
-55 GEAQWLLQETD
+55 AEARWLLEETD

-107 GATLRTIRG
+107 AGTLRTIRG

-134 FQVLAPNKY
+134 FEVLAPNKY

-150 CIVSEEEV
+150 CILNEEEV

-165 LASIRRKI
+165 LANIRRKI

-191 AHQKHLQ
+191 SHQKHLQ
-198 ENIVTQRGGR
+198 ESIVTQRGGR

-243 ELNNEIRVLR
+243 EANNEIRVLR

-295 QVAYKMKAVVPQI
+295 QVAYRMKAVVPQV
-308 GEDGKTILHAA
+308 GEDGRIVLHAA
-319 RHPLIAKEKVVPTEI
+319 RHPLIPKDKVVPTDI
-334 TLGDTFDALIITGP
+334 TLGVSFDTLIITGP

-370 LMVPAGEGSRVSV
+370 LMIPAGEGSQISV

-412 RILQVAD
+412 HIFQVAD
-419 SSSLILLDEL
+419 ASSLILLDEL

-439 ALAQAII
+439 ALAQSII
-446 QELRGKG
+446 QELRGRG
-453 VRLACT
+453 ARLACT

-476 NGSCEFDVATLQP
+476 NGSCEFDVATLRP

-507 QRLGMDPRIVDQAR
+507 QRLGMDTVIVDRAR

-543 KMEDQLETLRTSAAK
+543 KMEDELRRLRESAVK
-558 AQQSAQEAD
+558 AQQSAEQAE
-567 RLKEEAEAQAKKEVE
+567 RLKEEAESQFKKEVD

-599 DALVNELEELRRQKN
+599 DALVNELEDLRRQKN

-628 MKELESSSDPVHQRR
+628 LKELENSSDPVRERR

-651 PLVVGDDVLLYDI
+651 PLVVGDEVLIYDI
-664 DKEATVLEEPKD
+664 DKDATVLEEPKD

-688 RAPLHNIRL
+688 RVPLSNLRL
-697 MSKRQLKKKNPGR
+697 MSKRQMKKKNPTR
-710 TVTKSVSTPEASSS
+710 TVTKNISTPEVASS

-735 LMEVDSFLDRAARMH
+735 LMEVDSFLDRASRMH